1 MKKIAG
7 LIVKGRYI
15 LLIAA
20 VVLSIVCA
28 LVSLK
33 VDINT
38 DLTTY
43 LPDNFSMKQGLDIM
57 NSEFPALDQP
67 NTIRVMAHGLD
78 EAKKQ
83 SCSISSKASKT
94 SAA

>member
-28 LVSLK
+28 GLSLK
-33 VDINT
+33 VGVNT
-38 DLTTY
+38 DLTVY
-43 LPDNFSMKQGLDIM
+43 LPDDFSMKQGLDIM
-57 NSEFPALDQP
+57 N
-67 NTIRVMAHGLD
+67 
-78 EAKKQ
+78 
-83 SCSISSKASKT
+83 
-94 SAA
+94 

>member
-43 LPDNFSMKQGLDIM
+43 LPDNFSMKQGWIL
-57 NSEFPALDQP
+57 
-67 NTIRVMAHGLD
+67 
-78 EAKKQ
+78 
-83 SCSISSKASKT
+83 
-94 SAA
+94 

>member
-1 MKKIAG
+1 MKKIAA

-43 LPDNFSMKQGLDIM
+43 LPDNFSMKHK
-57 NSEFPALDQP
+57 ALTKQ
-67 NTIRVMAHGLD
+67 
-78 EAKKQ
+78 KKQ
-83 SCSISSKASKT
+83 SCSINSKASKT